1 LEDEKVIKKE
11 DERGGEM
18 SDIENPDK
26 IERFGEHK
34 YNKLKIF
41 LDFLLLIAA
50 FAVAYFIKRGH
61 FNFEDIY
68 VKFLPL
74 YFACWV
80 LSSIFTDKLKNHESE
95 KGYMKRL
102 EPFFSS
108 AFFFIGMLSLLIYGL
123 NLYQLSRFIVFGS
136 LGIYLLLEVLV
147 LSGNFLSLSRSEP
160 GSQTA
165 KKRSS
170 VTFFL
175 LEFFLI
181 TVSFF
186 AIHFLKIGTIE
197 LQENYE
203 EILLLIYFLWIF
215 TGLLVHKFQVPTEKN
230 FIKMIYPF
238 LKSDFIVASIAS
250 LFVFGFRTGFSRLLV
265 FGSMGIYACFEILV
279 ISIYYLYRLQEKL
292 DVPETRFF
300 DVPEVSLYGDR
311 MVKEVVEKEREKTG
325 KIEVS
330 PKKFSASL
338 VREKLQNTY
347 LTRFPGVF
355 IFVDRVVDLD
365 TVDIRNAEVMDTGNP
380 YNVEILP
387 DHSLEFFMNLH
398 TLNDFRRVNQY
409 LIEVNRKIKNQGIF
423 LGKFEPCEKRHIY
436 FLKNYPRFLANVLYF
451 FDFTWR
457 RVFPKLPL
465 LKKIYFVVTKES
477 SRVFSMAEALGRIY
491 FCGFEIVSLESVDN
505 LVYFI
510 AQKVKESEDN
520 PNPSYGLL
528 FKQRRIGKNRKIIY
542 IYKMRT
548 MHPYSEYIHQYVY
561 ERNRLDEKGKIKDDF
576 RITAWGKVFRKLF
589 IDEIPMLINWIK
601 GDLKLVGVRPL
612 SETIFNAY
620 PEDLQNERIQ
630 YKPGLVPPYYV
641 DMPNNMEEVWESEKN
656 YLEKYKKHPKK
667 TDMAYFFKAVKN
679 ILFHHARS
687 E

>member
-1 LEDEKVIKKE
+1 MK
-11 DERGGEM
+11 R
-18 SDIENPDK
+18 
-26 IERFGEHK
+26 
-34 YNKLKIF
+34 YNKAKIF

-50 FAVAYFIKRGH
+50 FAVAYFIKRRH
-61 FNFEDIY
+61 FNFGDIY

-74 YFACWV
+74 YFSCWV
-80 LSSIFTDKLKNHESE
+80 LSSIFTDKLKNNESE
-95 KGYMKRL
+95 TDYMKRL

-123 NLYQLSRFIVFGS
+123 NLYPLSRFIVFGS
-136 LGIYLLLEVLV
+136 LGIYLLLEILV
-147 LSGNFLSLSRSEP
+147 LSGNFLSIP
-160 GSQTA
+160 GIGPRRHAA
-165 KKRSS
+165 KKRPSIA
-170 VTFFL
+170 FFL

-181 TVSFF
+181 TASFF
-186 AIHFLKIGTIE
+186 AIHYFKIGTII
-197 LQENYE
+197 LQESYE

-215 TGLLVHKFQVPTEKN
+215 TGLVVHKFQVPTEKN
-230 FIKMIYPF
+230 YLKAIYPF
-238 LKSDFIVASIAS
+238 LKSDFIVVSIAS
-250 LFVFGFRTGFSRLLV
+250 VFVFGFRTGFSRLLV
-265 FGSMGIYACFEILV
+265 FGSIGVYACFEILV
-279 ISIYYLYRLQEKL
+279 ISIYYLYHLQEKI
-292 DVPETRFF
+292 DIPETSFF

-311 MVKEVVEKEREKTG
+311 MVEEVVDKEQEKIG
-325 KIEVS
+325 KIAVS
-330 PKKFSASL
+330 PKKFTASL
-338 VREKLQNTY
+338 VREKLKNTY
-347 LTRFPGVF
+347 LTKFSRVF
-355 IFVDRVVDLD
+355 TFVDRVVDLD

-387 DHSLEFFMNLH
+387 DNSLEFFMNLFP
-398 TLNDFRRVNQY
+398 LNDFRRVNQY
-409 LIEVNRKIKNQGIF
+409 LIEVNRKIKNQGII

-436 FLKNYPRFLANVLYF
+436 FLKNYPRFLANVLYL

-465 LKKIYFVVTKES
+465 LKKIYFTVTKGR

-510 AQKVKESEDN
+510 AQKVKEPEDN
-520 PNPSYGLL
+520 PNPSYGPL

-548 MHPYSEYIHQYVY
+548 MHPYSEYIHQYIY
-561 ERNRLDEKGKIKDDF
+561 ERNKLDEIGKIKNDF

-612 SETIFNAY
+612 SETFFNTY
-620 PEDLQNERIQ
+620 PENLQKERIQ

-641 DMPNNMEEVWESEKN
+641 DLPHSMEEVWESEKK
-656 YLEKYKKHPKK
+656 YLEKYKKRPRR
-667 TDMAYFFKAVKN
+667 TDMSYFFKAWRN
-679 ILFHHARS
+679 ILFHHAQS
-687 E
+687 G

>member
-1 LEDEKVIKKE
+1 
-11 DERGGEM
+11 M
-18 SDIENPDK
+18 SDIEDSGK
-26 IERFGEHK
+26 FERPEKHK

-68 VKFLPL
+68 IKFFPL
-74 YFACWV
+74 YFSCWL
-80 LSSIFTDKLKNHESE
+80 LSSIFSKKLQNNEPE
-95 KGYMKRL
+95 KDYMKRL

-108 AFFFIGMLSLLIYGL
+108 AFFFIGMLSVLIYGL

-147 LSGNFLSLSRSEP
+147 LSGNFLSLSRTEP
-160 GSQTA
+160 GSRVT
-165 KKRSS
+165 KKKPSII
-170 VTFFL
+170 FFL
-175 LEFFLI
+175 LEFCLI

-186 AIHFLKIGTIE
+186 AIHFIKIGTIE
-197 LQENYE
+197 LQESYD

-215 TGLLVHKFQVPTEKN
+215 TGLVVHKFLVPTEKN
-230 FIKMIYPF
+230 YFKVIYPF

-250 LFVFGFRTGFSRLLV
+250 VFVFGFRTGFSRLLV
-265 FGSMGIYACFEILV
+265 FGSIGIYACFEILV
-279 ISIYYLYRLQEKL
+279 ISIYYLYRLQEKI
-292 DVPETRFF
+292 DIPETSFF
-300 DVPEVSLYGDR
+300 DVPELSLYGDR
-311 MVKEVVEKEREKTG
+311 LVTEVVEKEREKTG

-330 PKKFSASL
+330 PKRFTASL
-338 VREKLQNTY
+338 VREKLKNTY
-347 LTRFPGVF
+347 LTRFPRVF
-355 IFVDRVVDLD
+355 PFVDRVVDLD

-387 DHSLEFFMNLH
+387 DNSLEFFMNLH
-398 TLNDFRRVNQY
+398 SLNDFRRVNQY
-409 LIEVNRKIKNQGIF
+409 LIEVNRRIINQGIF

-465 LKKIYFVVTKES
+465 LKRIYFAVTKGS
-477 SRVFSMAEALGRIY
+477 NRVFSMAEALGRIY
-491 FCGFEIVSLESVDN
+491 FCGFEIVSLECVDN

-510 AQKVKESEDN
+510 AQKVKEPENN
-520 PNPSYGLL
+520 PNPSYGPL

-548 MHPYSEYIHQYVY
+548 MHPYSEYVHQYIY
-561 ERNRLDEKGKIKDDF
+561 DRNKLDEKGKIKDDF

-612 SETIFNAY
+612 SETIFNTY
-620 PEDLQNERIQ
+620 PENLQEERSQ

-641 DMPNNMEEVWESEKN
+641 DMPNSMEEVWESERN
-656 YLEKYKKHPKK
+656 YLEKCKKHPKR
-667 TDMAYFFKAVKN
+667 TDMAYFFKAMKN
-679 ILFHHARS
+679 ILFHHAKS